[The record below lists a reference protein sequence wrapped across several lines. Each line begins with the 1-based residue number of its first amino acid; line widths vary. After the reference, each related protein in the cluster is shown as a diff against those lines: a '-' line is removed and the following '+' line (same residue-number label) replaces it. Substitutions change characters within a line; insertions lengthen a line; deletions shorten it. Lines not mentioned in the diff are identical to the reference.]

1 MAKYIVIKPFKT
13 PVVFSGGSHPKLRS
27 QVKYAFFKKG
37 QVISGT
43 LKVKENG
50 EPDYII
56 HKGVMVVPVASVKEL
71 ITKEIISNANG
82 NEETDL
88 IKKQVDNKVLGKS
101 TNKVRFIDSAII
113 GGIIGVVVVWYAE
126 KKGWIKEQEEAKIP
140 HQNKLI
146 GLGIGAAL
154 GAYYTHR
161 QNIKTGI
168 KIVKTK

>member
-1 MAKYIVIKPFKT
+1 MAKYIVVKSFKS
-13 PVVFSGGSHPKLRS
+13 PVVYSGGSHPKLRS

-50 EPDYII
+50 DPDYII
-56 HKGVMVVPVASVKEL
+56 HKRAVVVPISAVKEL
-71 ITKEIISNANG
+71 VTKEMISNADG
-82 NEETDL
+82 ETDL
-88 IKKQVDNKVLGKS
+88 IKKQVENKILGKE

-113 GGIIGVVVVWYAE
+113 GGVIGVAIVWYAE
-126 KKGWIKEQEEAKIP
+126 KKGWVKEQEDAKIP

-146 GLGIGAAL
+146 GLLVGGLL

-161 QNIKTGI
+161 KNIKTGI

>member
-1 MAKYIVIKPFKT
+1 MAKYIVIKAFKS
-13 PVVFSGGSHPKLRS
+13 PVVFSGGSHPKLRA

-43 LKVKENG
+43 LKTKENG

-56 HKGVMVVPVASVKEL
+56 HKGTLVVPIDAVKEL
-71 ITKEIISNANG
+71 ITKEMVSNSDG
-82 NEETDL
+82 DVDL
-88 IKKQVDNKVLGKS
+88 IKKQVDNKILGKS

-113 GGIIGVVVVWYAE
+113 GGIIGFSVVWYAE
-126 KKGWIKEQEEAKIP
+126 KKGWLKEREDAKIP

-146 GLGIGAAL
+146 GLAIGGLL